1 MFLSGHDD
9 TISTDHGEVDK
20 AGVELHVDLPVNLR
34 LALLPEVLPDS
45 RHTHCS
51 SVIVQGDVVMGL

>member
-45 RHTHCS
+45 
-51 SVIVQGDVVMGL
+51 